1 MRGKPIVL
9 PREVLVVIHPGSQLE
24 GWKRFHRGSPE
35 LNRCISRGLAKNITI
50 TQLDAAYV
58 SSQIASSFASVP
70 GSADVGAL
78 EMNGSSLIR
87 NHSTIDGRL
96 VVKLGGN
103 STNRTFFLYR
113 KNQPSLSWLEIYSRE
128 LENCKFF

>member
-9 PREVLVVIHPGSQLE
+9 PREVLVVIHSGSQLE
-24 GWKRFHRGSPE
+24 GWKRFHRGSLE

-96 VVKLGGN
+96 VVRLGGN
-103 STNRTFFLYR
+103 STNRTFFLY
-113 KNQPSLSWLEIYSRE
+113 
-128 LENCKFF
+128 